1 MKNRKF
7 ALFIVLSLLL
17 MFLLPATALAH
28 SGRTDGNGGH
38 YDHSTGEYHYHHGYS
53 AHDHYDMDGDGDI
66 DCPYTY
72 KASDNDN
79 KPEPTST
86 PSKLIKPR
94 RTYEQYLYDTDRS
107 AYYAYKESQKEQHE
121 KAQAMIKASNE
132 RRAKG
137 ITGGGHSSV
146 LDELAEKNA
155 AQKAETETKT
165 QSSEEY
171 NSGYEE
177 GYDDGYDDAEKEFR
191 NEYERGYN
199 NGNRFTPYLCAA
211 SVILLIVV
219 IVLACRL
226 SEKRKEK

>member
-1 MKNRKF
+1 MKKRKIT
-7 ALFIVLSLLL
+7 LFIVLSLLL
-17 MFLLPATALAH
+17 MLLLPGTALAH

-86 PSKLIKPR
+86 PTLIKPQK
-94 RTYEQYLYDTDRS
+94 TMEEFLLINTPEEYEEYMENER
-107 AYYAYKESQKEQHE
+107 KRKE

-146 LDELAEKNA
+146 LDEMAEKNA

-165 QSSEEY
+165 ESSEEY

-211 SVILLIVV
+211 SVILQIVV